1 MLSSN
6 MSFPLFLVLN
16 NDQITIA
23 NDQDYGLFC
32 HECLLGQH
40 PAKPAKEVSSVK
52 QLRSCLVD
60 KTGLAVVVPG
70 TDTPED
76 DRV

>member
-1 MLSSN
+1 

-16 NDQITIA
+16 NDQIKFA
-23 NDQDYGLFC
+23 KDQNYGIFC
-32 HECLLGQH
+32 HECLLSQH
-40 PAKPAKEVSSVK
+40 PSKSAKEVGSVK

-60 KTGLAVVVPG
+60 KAGLAVVVPG